1 MGWSVLGLCFPRRAF
16 IDHTIFC
23 EVVCPSGEALR
34 IAVDQ
39 TRPKI
44 SDVAFLDG
52 AAAQRAML
60 VIAQHAI
67 IDENE
72 SRCVRKSAS
81 GKTQIGVHDS

>member
-1 MGWSVLGLCFPRRAF
+1 M
-16 IDHTIFC
+16 IFC
-23 EVVCPSGEALR
+23 EVVCPTGEALR

-39 TRPKI
+39 TRFKI

-60 VIAQHAI
+60 VIKRHAL

-81 GKTQIGVHDS
+81 SKTQIGAHSGPQPVRNRLTRLFMQLTS